1 MDIVFKACTFHSNV
15 LKLLFSDTIIV
26 VPEDFHEVLMSYTKH
41 GYRVLAL
48 AHRELP
54 EKLKHAKIQKLQR
67 YMKTCNF

>member
-1 MDIVFKACTFHSNV
+1 MYFSQQCIKIIVY
-15 LKLLFSDTIIV
+15 SDTIIV

-54 EKLKHAKIQKLQR
+54 EKLKYAKIQKLQR
-67 YMKTCNF
+67 YMKNFNF